1 MSAHLI
7 LIVVDNVP
15 VGGFGEREHMRLQ
28 QAQLLPRV
36 FVYVIL
42 RGWREGEIKLVLLL
56 PLINKIARPLVVQ
69 FGGKVFLYGSQDA
82 CCECSFRLLLFRS
95 FIVWLLSL
103 WRTHSLTH
111 THTIRNFRKP
121 KSSSRSLNEIFHP
134 DSNKTNCQL
143 MAGKIVALLG

>member
-1 MSAHLI
+1 
-7 LIVVDNVP
+7 
-15 VGGFGEREHMRLQ
+15 MRLQ

-42 RGWREGEIKLVLLL
+42 RGRVGEIELVLLL

-95 FIVWLLSL
+95 FIVRLLSL

-111 THTIRNFRKP
+111 TQFVIFGSP
-121 KSSSRSLNEIFHP
+121 KSSARFLNEIFHP

-143 MAGKIVALLG
+143 MAGKIVVLLG

>member
-1 MSAHLI
+1 MDATQSITESRLSAHLI

-42 RGWREGEIKLVLLL
+42 GWRVGEIELVLLL

-69 FGGKVFLYGSQDA
+69 FDGKVFLYGSQDA

-95 FIVWLLSL
+95 FIVRLLSFGYYL
-103 WRTHSLTH
+103 SGAPTHSH
-111 THTIRNFRKP
+111 THN
-121 KSSSRSLNEIFHP
+121 S
-134 DSNKTNCQL
+134 
-143 MAGKIVALLG
+143 